1 MGIFTTVFTQ
11 PIFNFVVWL
20 YDTLPGNDLG
30 VAIILLTI
38 AAKLLLLPF
47 SAQALRS
54 QRALQDLQP
63 KIQELREKHKGKD
76 QEQELAR
83 ATLAMYRQE
92 KVSPFSSLLPVLVQL
107 PILISLYRALRNILN
122 SRLDLLYPFIPNP
135 GTIHPFFL
143 GFVNLA
149 TPSLALA
156 LLAALAQYG
165 QAKMMPVT
173 PPPRAVAGKPGSKD
187 EGSLAAMNKQMR
199 YMMPAFTF
207 FISASLPAGLALY
220 WLMTNL
226 LAILQ
231 QHYVLHEKDR
241 MSLKARLRGLFRLFP
256 ESRKKI

>member
-63 KIQELREKHKGKD
+63 KIQALREKHKGED
-76 QEQELAR
+76 QKQELAR

-107 PILISLYRALRNILN
+107 PILIALYSALRDILD
-122 SRLDLLYPFIPNP
+122 SRLNLLYSFIPNP

-143 GFVNLA
+143 GFINLA

-156 LLAALAQYG
+156 FLAALAQYG
-165 QAKMMPVT
+165 QAKMMPIA
-173 PPPRAVAGKPGSKD
+173 PPPRAVVGKAGSKD

-220 WLMTNL
+220 WFMTNL
-226 LAILQ
+226 LAIVQ
-231 QHYVLHEKDR
+231 QHYVMHEKDR
-241 MSLKARLRGLFRLFP
+241 LSFK
-256 ESRKKI
+256 SRMRELVRFGSGKTKK